1 MSFIKHVKQLNC
13 FCLHPCTDGNG
24 LARQLSRKDL
34 LPHPSHSS
42 CYQHTKKNLSVL
54 LFRFSGIPIRPMK
67 TNVILSKNFGP
78 LIFYALAIF
87 IQK

>member
-34 LPHPSHSS
+34 YDYPHVVRL
-42 CYQHTKKNLSVL
+42 YVLDLKSVL
-54 LFRFSGIPIRPMK
+54 
-67 TNVILSKNFGP
+67 
-78 LIFYALAIF
+78 
-87 IQK
+87 